1 MLVPGDVVFVQP
13 LDEWAVVVD
22 RVEERQFVLT
32 RQSANRTKTMAANID
47 TLVIV
52 SALASPA
59 MRTVLVD
66 QLLVFCELHEVTP
79 IMIFTKRDLADA
91 ADSQA
96 LIGLYASLGYR
107 VLVINPKRGEG
118 MEAMRASLHGRQA
131 FLVGVSGVGKS
142 SIFRS
147 LGGESAVGDVSR
159 FGLGKQTTTTARLAR
174 LGTGFLID
182 SPGVAEFG
190 LENLG
195 AAELTQGFVEMRNPS
210 KSCRFRDC
218 THRTEPDCG
227 VRAALAAG
235 QIGQSRYES
244 YCRILAG
251 RSAFQRPRA
260 SPTVRTANPGNG

>member
-1 MLVPGDVVFVQP
+1 MVVPGDVVFVQA
-13 LDEWAVVVD
+13 LDERAVVVD
-22 RVEERQFVLT
+22 RLEERRFVLN

-47 TLVIV
+47 TLAIV
-52 SALASPA
+52 SALARPS

-66 QLLVFCELHEVTP
+66 QLLVFCELHQITP
-79 IMIFTKRDLADA
+79 IVIFTKRDLADP

-96 LIGLYASLGYR
+96 LIALYASLGYS
-107 VLVINPKRGEG
+107 VLVINPKQGEG
-118 MEAMRASLHGRQA
+118 MEALRATLDGRQA
-131 FLVGVSGVGKS
+131 FLLGASGVGKS

-147 LGGESAVGDVSR
+147 LGGENAVGDVSR

-174 LGTGFLID
+174 LGSGFLID

-195 AAELTQGFVEMRNPS
+195 APELTEGFGEMRDPA

-218 THRTEPDCG
+218 THRSEPDCG

-235 QIGQSRYES
+235 RIAQSRYDS
-244 YCRILAG
+244 YCRILSQARLPKG
-251 RSAFQRPRA
+251 
-260 SPTVRTANPGNG
+260 T